1 MCLVLNLDRINL
13 AVYFRAEYC
22 KKVVVT
28 EEKLLMTVVRNFE
41 IASLIGVFFFRKTSV
56 KYINK
61 ETAIDNDDNTDVYS
75 RLQYRSIYE
84 TTCL

>member
-41 IASLIGVFFFRKTSV
+41 IASLIGVFFFSKNV
-56 KYINK
+56 GK
-61 ETAIDNDDNTDVYS
+61 
-75 RLQYRSIYE
+75 IYKQGN
-84 TTCL
+84 CHRQR